1 MTYTADKLP
10 RGRPTSYLE
19 EYVEQA
25 FDYAD
30 GGWMELGDAIPTLDR
45 LAILLGTN
53 VSTMSDWAN
62 KHDDF
67 SSALERVKTQQK
79 LALMNGSLNGEYNAQ
94 IAKMLFS
101 ANHGMSEKTEQHMT
115 SDGSLAPT
123 HVVLQGVAAH
133 HEDDEPEIGIH

>member
-1 MTYTADKLP
+1 MTFNAEKLP
-10 RGRPTSYLE
+10 RGRPSSYLE

-25 FDYAD
+25 FNYAD

-45 LAILLGTN
+45 FAILLGTN
-53 VSTMSDWAN
+53 VNTMHDWAN

-67 SSALERVKTQQK
+67 SRALERVKMQQK

-101 ANHGMSEKTEQHMT
+101 SNHGMSEKTEQHMT

-123 HVVLQGVAAH
+123 TITLRGVRSLPII
-133 HEDDEPEIGIH
+133 EQDD